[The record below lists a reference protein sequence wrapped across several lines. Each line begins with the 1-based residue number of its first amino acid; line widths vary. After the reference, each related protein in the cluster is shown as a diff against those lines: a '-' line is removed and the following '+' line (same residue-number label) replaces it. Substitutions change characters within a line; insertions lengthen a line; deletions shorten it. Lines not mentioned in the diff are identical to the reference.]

1 MLAACGQE
9 SPLQTKKAQ
18 LAEYKA
24 EVDRLKVLITG
35 LEKEIAQ
42 LDTSGIEAE
51 PKLVTLQPVEPGE
64 FKHYIDLQGSVE
76 AEDNIV
82 VQPAIPGIV
91 TKVHVSEGDHVSTGQ
106 VLAETDSRALRE
118 NIAQLQTN
126 LDLAKTAYEK
136 QERLWKQKIGSE
148 MQFLQAKTQYE
159 SLQKSLAAAQ
169 TQLDMTRI
177 KSPINGVIDEVNV
190 KPGEFANPSIYG
202 AFHVVNTSRM
212 KVALKVP
219 DSYVSNVKMGAP
231 VQIYFKDLGD
241 TISGAVSFIS
251 KAVNAMS
258 RTFAVEVRIN
268 AGENPNIRPN
278 MLASVSI
285 NDEKLPEVIHVLSNL
300 VQKDQEGRSYILI
313 ADGNNPKMKAKKKIV
328 TSGISYGDR
337 IVITEGLQAG
347 DRIILTGFKDL
358 VDGQNIATM

>member
-1 MLAACGQE
+1 
-9 SPLQTKKAQ
+9 
-18 LAEYKA
+18 
-24 EVDRLKVLITG
+24 
-35 LEKEIAQ
+35 
-42 LDTSGIEAE
+42 
-51 PKLVTLQPVEPGE
+51 
-64 FKHYIDLQGSVE
+64 
-76 AEDNIV
+76 
-82 VQPAIPGIV
+82 
-91 TKVHVSEGDHVSTGQ
+91 
-106 VLAETDSRALRE
+106 
-118 NIAQLQTN
+118 
-126 LDLAKTAYEK
+126 
-136 QERLWKQKIGSE
+136 KIGSE